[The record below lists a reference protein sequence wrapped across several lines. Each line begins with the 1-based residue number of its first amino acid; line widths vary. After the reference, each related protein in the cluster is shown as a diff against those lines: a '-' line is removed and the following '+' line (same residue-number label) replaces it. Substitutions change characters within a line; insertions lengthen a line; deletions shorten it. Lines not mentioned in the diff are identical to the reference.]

1 MSGGDWKEMF
11 NAGCEG
17 DLALVE
23 HHVKSGVDV
32 NYAHPEF
39 LSTPLVA
46 AILAGQEAVA
56 LYLLDHGANPT
67 LPSEFDAAT
76 PLQAARQVG
85 LVAVEN
91 RLYALGVPRPP
102 AGADPSGGGDPRSI
116 PSRGDRDIHPTEA
129 GRPSRR
135 AALIWA
141 VLYLALFSVLA
152 WGVVVGMRMRCE
164 GFGCMGVGVYWF
176 AWAGVYGVAGLI
188 GLWARLCTWRTGVA
202 RGVVQAALGVQLLA
216 GLVLLIL
223 WWRTT

>member
-56 LYLLDHGANPT
+56 LYLLDHGANPA

-76 PLQAARQVG
+76 PLRRLASPEDVAGPVLFLASAAAQFV
-85 LVAVEN
+85 
-91 RLYALGVPRPP
+91 
-102 AGADPSGGGDPRSI
+102 
-116 PSRGDRDIHPTEA
+116 T
-129 GRPSRR
+129 
-135 AALIWA
+135 
-141 VLYLALFSVLA
+141 
-152 WGVVVGMRMRCE
+152 GVVLPVDG
-164 GFGCMGVGVYWF
+164 GY
-176 AWAGVYGVAGLI
+176 LI
-188 GLWARLCTWRTGVA
+188 S
-202 RGVVQAALGVQLLA
+202 
-216 GLVLLIL
+216 
-223 WWRTT
+223 

>member
-1 MSGGDWKEMF
+1 MSGGNWKEMF

-85 LVAVEN
+85 LTAVEE
-91 RLYALGVPRPP
+91 RLYTLGVPRAAAAAHGP
-102 AGADPSGGGDPRSI
+102 ARSAQA
-116 PSRGDRDIHPTEA
+116 PAH
-129 GRPSRR
+129 RR
-135 AALIWA
+135 TLT
-141 VLYLALFSVLA
+141 YLALGVLL
-152 WGVVVGMRMRCE
+152 VVVWVLTMGMAP
-164 GFGCMGVGVYWF
+164 G
-176 AWAGVYGVAGLI
+176 
-188 GLWARLCTWRTGVA
+188 
-202 RGVVQAALGVQLLA
+202 
-216 GLVLLIL
+216 
-223 WWRTT
+223 

>member
-1 MSGGDWKEMF
+1 MSGGNWKEMF

-56 LYLLDHGANPT
+56 LYLLDHGANPA

-85 LVAVEN
+85 LVAVEEK
-91 RLYALGVPRPP
+91 LYAMGVPRPP
-102 AGADPSGGGDPRSI
+102 VGAGQVLASP
-116 PSRGDRDIHPTEA
+116 PSRTL
-129 GRPSRR
+129 
-135 AALIWA
+135 ALVWA
-141 VLYLALFSVLA
+141 TVYLALFVALVV
-152 WGVVVGMRMRCE
+152 GVVYGLRMHCE
-164 GFGCMGVGVYWF
+164 SFGCMGLGVYWF
-176 AWAGVYGVAGLI
+176 AWSVVYAVSGLI
-188 GLWARLCTWRTGVA
+188 GVWARSLTRSAVVA
-202 RGVVQAALGVQLLA
+202 AGPVRWTVCLHLLMGLAL
-216 GLVLLIL
+216 LVL
-223 WWRTT
+223 WWIST

>member
-56 LYLLDHGANPT
+56 LYLLDHGANPN

-76 PLQAARQVG
+76 PLQAARQTG
-85 LVAVEN
+85 LVAVEEK
-91 RLYALGVPRPP
+91 LYAMGVPRPP
-102 AGADPSGGGDPRSI
+102 AGTGSNE
-116 PSRGDRDIHPTEA
+116 DR
-129 GRPSRR
+129 RPSRTLEVTV
-135 AALIWA
+135 ATVYLTLFVALGLGA
-141 VLYLALFSVLA
+141 VY
-152 WGVVVGMRMRCE
+152 GVRMRCE
-164 GFGCMGVGVYWF
+164 GFGCMGLGVYWF
-176 AWAGVYGVAGLI
+176 AWSVVYAVSGLI
-188 GLWARLCTWRTGVA
+188 GLWARSFTRSAAVA
-202 RGVVQAALGVQLLA
+202 VGRVQWAVRLHLLMGLAL
-216 GLVLLIL
+216 LVL
-223 WWRTT
+223 WWFST